1 MASVHQEVFD
11 QALVSVAQSLGALR
25 PTPVA
30 KLQLLFSP
38 LPALVDAGNNS
49 IRSLNHDQLSSLS
62 QLDFEQQKTI
72 ITTFLV
78 CTAHSPTVD
87 TNLIAFLGVCFLV
100 CVCVLDSSQTS
111 NSVGIGQV
119 SRCQWRSIPR
129 VDHSSIVELPSITVG
144 GIRCQR
150 HIDRWIVARCS
161 GARRAVERIGIV
173 WSTHCTGHHLVL
185 YSCST

>member
-78 CTAHSPTVD
+78 CTAHSPTID
-87 TNLIAFLGVCFLV
+87 TNLIVFFWCVCFRLIANE
-100 CVCVLDSSQTS
+100 Q
-111 NSVGIGQV
+111 Q
-119 SRCQWRSIPR
+119 RWHWASISMP
-129 VDHSSIVELPSITVG
+129 VAVNTPS
-144 GIRCQR
+144 
-150 HIDRWIVARCS
+150 
-161 GARRAVERIGIV
+161 
-173 WSTHCTGHHLVL
+173 
-185 YSCST
+185 